1 MDADFLDLRNKITC
15 QSCFYRLF
23 SCPPPNPSKCPK
35 TLVLK
40 SLLSWYSQLP
50 AERLPLPQHPELLKA
65 GKQLLVSSNGLP
77 ALNVFVFRP
86 EATEAVILVASVN
99 STHPSAILPVRAALA
114 LWGRGTGSETL
125 LFITLLSCKKIMHLK
140 KPFPHLLVK
149 FSAAPRA
156 GHGIIDHLEGFL
168 GNGSQDLD
176 LRYGWLDQK
185 TFLCEE
191 LQHVVCFPP
200 CC

>member
-1 MDADFLDLRNKITC
+1 M
-15 QSCFYRLF
+15 LF
-23 SCPPPNPSKCPK
+23 SCPHPPNPSECPK

-50 AERLPLPQHPELLKA
+50 AERLPLPQHLEPLKA
-65 GKQLLVSSNGLP
+65 GKQLLVSINGLP
-77 ALNVFVFRP
+77 ALSVFVFHP
-86 EATEAVILVASVN
+86 EATEAVILMASVN
-99 STHPSAILPVRAALA
+99 STHPSAILPVQAAVA
-114 LWGRGTGSETL
+114 LWGRETL

-140 KPFPHLLVK
+140 KPFYRLLVK
-149 FSAAPRA
+149 FSATPHA

-176 LRYGWLDQK
+176 LRLDK
-185 TFLCEE
+185 TRPENT
-191 LQHVVCFPP
+191 HPARRPFPP